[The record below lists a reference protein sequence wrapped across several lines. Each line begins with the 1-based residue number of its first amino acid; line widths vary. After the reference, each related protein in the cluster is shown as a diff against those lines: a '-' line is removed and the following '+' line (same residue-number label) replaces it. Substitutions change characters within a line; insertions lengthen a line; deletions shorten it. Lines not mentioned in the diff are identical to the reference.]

1 MLVSIRPA
9 KITRDYSTTV
19 RIRNKMKKYYP
30 TIRDYLFIGLSS
42 IIQAFSLRIFFVP
55 ANLASGG
62 VSGISQLINHFTG
75 WPIGLMVLIGN
86 VPLFLLG
93 WRFLGGRRFAFRTAF
108 AIITYS
114 IFTDMLL
121 NTALFTENGAGTR
134 LIADLQGDIFL
145 NSLYGAIVS
154 GVGFGLVYRARGT
167 SGGSDILARIL
178 NNWRGVSMTQ
188 SYLIVDTAVILGA
201 GFVFGWKNA
210 LYAMIT
216 LYVSGLVSETVLEGG
231 GTVRTAMIIT
241 REVDVIS
248 NRVME
253 ELQRGV
259 TILEGSGAYTGESR
273 PVLYCVIMR
282 SEVATLKA
290 IVHEADPLAFMVIG
304 IAHEALG
311 EGFRPLKS

>member
-1 MLVSIRPA
+1 
-9 KITRDYSTTV
+9 
-19 RIRNKMKKYYP
+19 MKKYYP
-30 TIRDYLFIGLSS
+30 TIRDYLLIGLSS
-42 IIQAFSLRIFFVP
+42 VIQAFSLRIFFVP

-108 AIITYS
+108 AIVTYS
-114 IFTDMLL
+114 IFTDMLVG
-121 NTALFTENGAGTR
+121 TTIFAENGAGTR
-134 LIADLQGDIFL
+134 LIQDLQGDIFL
-145 NSLYGAIVS
+145 NSLYGAIFS
-154 GVGFGLVYRARGT
+154 GIGYGLVYRARGT

-178 NNWRGVSMTQ
+178 NNWRGISMTQ

-241 REVDVIS
+241 REVDTIS
-248 NRVME
+248 NRVIE

-259 TILEGSGAYTGESR
+259 TILEGAGAYTGEAR
-273 PVLYCVIMR
+273 PVLYCVITR
-282 SEVATLKA
+282 AEVATLKA

-304 IAHEALG
+304 VAHEALG
-311 EGFRPLKS
+311 EGFKPLKAK

>member
-1 MLVSIRPA
+1 
-9 KITRDYSTTV
+9 
-19 RIRNKMKKYYP
+19 MKKYYP
-30 TIRDYLFIGLSS
+30 TIRDYLLIGLSS
-42 IIQAFSLRIFFVP
+42 VIQAFSLRIFFVP

-108 AIITYS
+108 AIFTYS

-121 NTALFTENGAGTR
+121 NTAIFAENGAGTR

-145 NSLYGAIVS
+145 NSLYGAIFS
-154 GVGFGLVYRARGT
+154 GIGYGLVYRARGT

-178 NNWRGVSMTQ
+178 NNWRGISMTQ

-201 GFVFGWKNA
+201 GFIFGWKNA

-253 ELQRGV
+253 ELERGV
-259 TILEGSGAYTGESR
+259 TILEGAGAYTRESR
-273 PVLYCVIMR
+273 PVLYCVITR

-304 IAHEALG
+304 VAHEALG
-311 EGFRPLKS
+311 EGFKPLKAK